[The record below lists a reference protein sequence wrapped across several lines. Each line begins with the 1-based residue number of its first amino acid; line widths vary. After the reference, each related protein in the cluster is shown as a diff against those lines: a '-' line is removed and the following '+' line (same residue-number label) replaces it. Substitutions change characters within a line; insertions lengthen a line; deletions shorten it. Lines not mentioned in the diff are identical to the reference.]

1 LCRKKPWIPARRKIF
16 RRYEPFSNRQ
26 VHKSAYPLPMPLKL
40 DKSSASFAAKDK
52 RMTEAAQANSSDEKL
67 RALR

>member
-1 LCRKKPWIPARRKIF
+1 
-16 RRYEPFSNRQ
+16 
-26 VHKSAYPLPMPLKL
+26 MPLKL